1 MQTLSGNV
9 IQILSSP
16 LAWCFMGGFMNN
28 KTLTV
33 AFRTTPEIKNKAE
46 SLFNSLGMSLSSAI
60 DMFLH
65 QAVKENR
72 FPCSLDSKIVSAKIQ
87 DMSSTYPAGF
97 FDLFGAVPDLQIE
110 EPEEISFDLDAKR
123 EGL

>member
-1 MQTLSGNV
+1 
-9 IQILSSP
+9 
-16 LAWCFMGGFMNN
+16 MGDFMNN
-28 KTLTV
+28 KTMTV

-72 FPCSLDSKIVSAKIQ
+72 YPCSLDSKIVSSRIQ

-97 FDLFGAVPDLQIE
+97 FDLFGAVPDFDID
-110 EPEEISFDLDAKR
+110 EPEELDFNLDSKR
-123 EGL
+123 EQL

>member
-1 MQTLSGNV
+1 
-9 IQILSSP
+9 
-16 LAWCFMGGFMNN
+16 MNN
-28 KTLTV
+28 KTMTV
-33 AFRTTPEIKNKAE
+33 AFRTTPEIKNQAE

-72 FPCSLDSKIVSAKIQ
+72 FPCSLDSKIVSSKIQ

-97 FDLFGAVPDLQIE
+97 FDLFGSVPDLEIE
-110 EPEEISFDLDAKR
+110 EPDELSFTLDSER
-123 EGL
+123 ESL